1 MKHSQYEVIG
11 RLISRK
17 TGATPVEMVKATLS
31 TCVHKRMSEMRNKG
45 WVIRRVPVQGRTFGR
60 YYGTPPLTWSVRGSR

>member
-1 MKHSQYEVIG
+1 MKQCK
-11 RLISRK
+11 RLEQILKRK
-17 TGATPVEMVKATLS
+17 SGATSMEIIAAIGTVSPHS
-31 TCVHKRMSEMRNKG
+31 RMSELRNKG